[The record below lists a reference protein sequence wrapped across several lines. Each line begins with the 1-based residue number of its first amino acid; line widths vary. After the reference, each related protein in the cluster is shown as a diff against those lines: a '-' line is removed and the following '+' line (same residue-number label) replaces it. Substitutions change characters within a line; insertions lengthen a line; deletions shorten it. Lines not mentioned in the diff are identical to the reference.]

1 MKPLSVIIA
10 LSVVTMLSFSAIA
23 HDGHHPDA
31 PNPSPNAS
39 VSQEIG
45 YEVVTITHGSPGVK
59 GREGKIWGE
68 LVPFNEGKP
77 RPWLA
82 GANGTSVITF
92 KEDVKING
100 ESLAKGSYGLMMIPA
115 KDSWTIV
122 FSSNS
127 TKFGIMNY
135 KPEEDVLRLT
145 VKPTRAP
152 LQEWLKYSIEK
163 TGDVTAEISMRWEN
177 LKVGFSV
184 EAPDKRE
191 GH

>member
-1 MKPLSVIIA
+1 MKTAITTLALTLSLL
-10 LSVVTMLSFSAIA
+10 LSLSAVA

-31 PNPSPNAS
+31 PNPSPNAA

-45 YEVVTITHGSPGVK
+45 YELVSITYGSPGVK

-77 RPWLA
+77 RPWVA

-100 ESLAKGSYGLMMIPA
+100 QALAKGAYGLMMIPSE
-115 KDSWTIV
+115 DSWTVV
-122 FSSNS
+122 FSNNS
-127 TKFGIMNY
+127 SKFGIMSY
-135 KPEEDVLRLT
+135 KQEEDALRFT
-145 VKPTRAP
+145 VKPSRAP

-163 TGDVTAEISMRWEN
+163 TGDVTADISLHWEN
-177 LKVGFSV
+177 VKVSFSV
-184 EAPDKRE
+184 EAPDHRE

>member
-1 MKPLSVIIA
+1 MKSLSIA
-10 LSVVTMLSFSAIA
+10 AALLLVSMLSFSAVA

-59 GREGKIWGE
+59 GREGKVWGE
-68 LVPFNEGKP
+68 LVPFNGGEP
-77 RPWLA
+77 RPWMA
-82 GANGTSVITF
+82 GANGSSIITF

-100 ESLAKGSYGLMMIPA
+100 QALAKGAYGLFMIPSA
-115 KDSWTIV
+115 DSWTVV
-122 FSSNS
+122 FSNNS
-127 TKFGIMNY
+127 SKYGIMQY
-135 KPEEDVLRLT
+135 KKEEDALRIT
-145 VKPTRAP
+145 VKPTEAP

-163 TGDVTAEISMRWEN
+163 TGDVSADISMRWEN
-177 LKVGFSV
+177 LKVTFSV